1 MCGSDLPVPEC
12 QLVIHQPRIRDIA
25 LIGEK
30 TYFEGAQYLC
40 IDKLMIS
47 QDESVLENTSN
58 FQVFMTIMNQ
68 KEQREIK
75 KSVQQVL
82 SLLFPNNRVLFTP
95 RSLILSKEGNEDVL
109 IDENNFELLQE
120 VFRQVFGYSQNT
132 DSNNY
137 NPQNAAAAEIARKLM
152 RGRQRIAAE
161 KGSQDTTLG
170 QYISSLVIGLNAMSL
185 NDVIDL
191 TLYQLYDL
199 VQRYTLYV
207 NWDLDIRTRLA
218 GGTPDKPPEN
228 WMKNIH

>member
-82 SLLFPNNRVLFTP
+82 SLLFPNNRVFFTP

-109 IDENNFELLQE
+109 IDENNFELLQG

-132 DSNNY
+132 DSNSY

-170 QYISSLVIGLNAMSL
+170 QYVSSLVIGLNAMSL
-185 NDVIDL
+185 SDVIDL